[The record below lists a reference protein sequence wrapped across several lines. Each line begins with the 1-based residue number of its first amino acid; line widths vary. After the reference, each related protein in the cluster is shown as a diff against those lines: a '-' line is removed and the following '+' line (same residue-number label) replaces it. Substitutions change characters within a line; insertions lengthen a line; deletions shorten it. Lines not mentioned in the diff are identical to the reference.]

1 MAFHTVDATPFQEV
15 SRAHRT
21 SRGHAGQRRGQ
32 CAIMLGRLI
41 NRIKVVVL
49 ALFAVYW
56 VVTVGI
62 LVAARPVFDQVA
74 KLGGDQRPAEVGAE
88 LVLTALLTLLS
99 LGTLR
104 GWRWTFWLILIAFL
118 ASILR
123 VPIAVLEIAGKAP
136 NQGPVWYS
144 VFTVAVA
151 LTQFGIALAMVAGYR
166 KAGIWGDL

>member
-1 MAFHTVDATPFQEV
+1 
-15 SRAHRT
+15 
-21 SRGHAGQRRGQ
+21 
-32 CAIMLGRLI
+32 MLGRLI